1 MSNVEPSVGPAE
13 FTRKRLKVTLRKPN
27 WPVPDPDIPWV
38 IAEDE
43 EGSGVGVAIFGPDT
57 PASRADADR
66 MVLLWNMA
74 LDAEVLPPISD
85 PLRSAEMLVR
95 EPGG

>member
-1 MSNVEPSVGPAE
+1 MSKEQLVVRPAE

-27 WPVPDPDIPWV
+27 WPVPDPDIPYV

-57 PASRADADR
+57 PAARADAAR

-74 LDAEVLPPISD
+74 LAGEFLPPASD
-85 PLRSAEMLVR
+85 LLRSANELVR
-95 EPGG
+95 ELGG